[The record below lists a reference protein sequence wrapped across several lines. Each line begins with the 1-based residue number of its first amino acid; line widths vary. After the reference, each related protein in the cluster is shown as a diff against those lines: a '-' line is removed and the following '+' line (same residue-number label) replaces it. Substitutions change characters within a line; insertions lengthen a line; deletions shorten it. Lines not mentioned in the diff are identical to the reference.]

1 MAHPHRVSGK
11 FEFSN
16 GGTLFSFDP
25 NKPVYDNLKDGK
37 KITWLELH
45 LELVRIANRPDVFV
59 INNRG
64 EIVNPDGSYIPY
76 YKVRELPRKE
86 SRGENRRRR

>member
-16 GGTLFSFDP
+16 GGTLYTFDP
-25 NKPVYDNLKDGK
+25 NRTVYDNLNDGK
-37 KITWLELH
+37 KITMLEFH
-45 LELVRIANRPDVFV
+45 LELVRHANRSDVFV

-64 EIVNPDGSYIPY
+64 EIVNPDGSFVLY
-76 YKVRELPRKE
+76 YKVRELPRRE
-86 SRGENRRRR
+86 SRHRR